1 MDLSME
7 KWYGAIRKRISVRKY
22 SGDPTKEEFDLLKE
36 AAECLSCE
44 NARIVVG
51 KKSGIFDP
59 VIGKAIYGTNT
70 FAAVISGGGD
80 DDEYLA
86 GTVGEAFVLECTSM
100 GLGTCW
106 LGLSFNHGTANSC
119 IKLKNGREKIRCLIS
134 IGHYSEHPKNK
145 RSRKTIYNLTGMRE
159 NAYEKLPEWQKCAV
173 EAGRLAPSA
182 RNVQPWEFDV
192 LKDSIQV
199 ACVSRNFGYG
209 ALDCG
214 IAMLH
219 IEVGAAHCGVY
230 GSWEIKDR
238 LPLFTVEKQ

>member
-1 MDLSME
+1 
-7 KWYGAIRKRISVRKY
+7 
-22 SGDPTKEEFDLLKE
+22 
-36 AAECLSCE
+36 
-44 NARIVVG
+44 
-51 KKSGIFDP
+51 
-59 VIGKAIYGTNT
+59 
-70 FAAVISGGGD
+70 
-80 DDEYLA
+80 
-86 GTVGEAFVLECTSM
+86 
-100 GLGTCW
+100 
-106 LGLSFNHGTANSC
+106 
-119 IKLKNGREKIRCLIS
+119 
-134 IGHYSEHPKNK
+134 
-145 RSRKTIYNLTGMRE
+145 MRE